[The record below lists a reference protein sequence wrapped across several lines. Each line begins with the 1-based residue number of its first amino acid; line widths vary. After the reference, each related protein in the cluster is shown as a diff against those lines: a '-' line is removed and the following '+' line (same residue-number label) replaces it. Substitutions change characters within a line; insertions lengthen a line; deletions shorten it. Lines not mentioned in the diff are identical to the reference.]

1 MKMKKLFI
9 YKRDKVFNIIILD
22 KKVHNIIILE
32 INNLLFICYV
42 NLIFFKI
49 NVINLNINL
58 FII

>member
-1 MKMKKLFI
+1 MKKLFI